1 MQPDLPEPPD
11 NNVTDAAAPK
21 VPNETGSAPA
31 IEAETGATP
40 AAGGAERR
48 RRRNRRRGK
57 GGGKGAAATG
67 AKAVAAESETAQAT
81 ADPQIMAGDDTGS
94 APLPARVVKAPRGR
108 VAKQTRERGDQSP
121 RGPSRKAPRA
131 VDANLATSVADNAP
145 GSGGDDHK
153 LQKLLAE
160 AGLGSRRDMEEAI
173 TAGRVSV
180 NGKTATLG
188 QRITRRDVV
197 RVDGK
202 PIRLK
207 NDREVPEVLI
217 YHKPPGEI
225 VSQDD
230 PEGRPTVFAGLPAPK
245 SGRWVAVGRLDF
257 NTEGLLILTNSGDLA
272 NRLMHPRYEVERE
285 YSVRVVGEL
294 TDEQTDTLLDGV
306 ELDDG
311 PARFM
316 RLDEGEFSDEGPGVN
331 RWYRV
336 MIREGR
342 NREVRRMFEKV
353 GVMVSRLI
361 RTRFGPISLPRGLR
375 RGQSRPLTPLE
386 VKELLKDA
394 PVGTAARDSGT
405 TEALASGKNGMPR
418 EVGSGRGK
426 ARGVPGGRDGNVRTP
441 GGRDGNIRTP
451 SARDGNVRSAGSVPG
466 SGKNSVGRGGKVP
479 GRPQPGVRRG
489 KALAA
494 RNPLA
499 KGAGGNRGG
508 KRGPIDRG
516 SLTLDGRRAA
526 KPGRRSVAYVPPPP
540 PTPIITRR
548 RSKLLIIPPEGSQES

>member
-1 MQPDLPEPPD
+1 MQPDPQDQSANESFAPTEQTQPSGVAPAAD
-11 NNVTDAAAPK
+11 ASAAAPDQ
-21 VPNETGSAPA
+21 A
-31 IEAETGATP
+31 
-40 AAGGAERR
+40 GAEAGAQPASGMPEKR

-57 GGGKGAAATG
+57 GGGKGASAGAGPVGDQAEAPVDGQPPAPVEKRAAPGGKRNQPG
-67 AKAVAAESETAQAT
+67 AKGAKRGGAEKPAAQ
-81 ADPQIMAGDDTGS
+81 
-94 APLPARVVKAPRGR
+94 
-108 VAKQTRERGDQSP
+108 
-121 RGPSRKAPRA
+121 
-131 VDANLATSVADNAP
+131 VD
-145 GSGGDDHK
+145 GEDHK

-207 NDREVPEVLI
+207 NGREAPEVLI
-217 YHKPPGEI
+217 YHKPTGEI
-225 VSQDD
+225 VSHDD
-230 PEGRPTVFAGLPAPK
+230 PEGRPAVFDSLPPPK

-294 TDEQTDTLLDGV
+294 TDDQTDMLLDGV
-306 ELDDG
+306 ELEDG

-316 RLDEGEFSDEGPGVN
+316 KLDEGEFSDEGPGVN

-375 RGQSRPLTPLE
+375 RGQARPLTPLE
-386 VKELLKDA
+386 VKDLLKDA
-394 PVGTAARDSGT
+394 PGGAVAGG
-405 TEALASGKNGMPR
+405 PR
-418 EVGSGRGK
+418 EGAESQPGLPVQPGDPARRKVRGK
-426 ARGVPGGRDGNVRTP
+426 PQGRRGNGRPEAGGETPGKRAPRTAPGRQAPAGRQARGPGV
-441 GGRDGNIRTP
+441 
-451 SARDGNVRSAGSVPG
+451 
-466 SGKNSVGRGGKVP
+466 KKQGGKGP
-479 GRPQPGVRRG
+479 
-489 KALAA
+489 
-494 RNPLA
+494 A
-499 KGAGGNRGG
+499 KRAG
-508 KRGPIDRG
+508 KRMGMDRG

-526 KPGRRSVAYVPPPP
+526 KPRRRDDDFVPPPP
-540 PTPIITRR
+540 PQPVITHR
-548 RSKLLIIPPEGSQES
+548 RSRLKIMPPDEPKEG

>member
-1 MQPDLPEPPD
+1 MQPDLPEPQD
-11 NNVTDAAAPK
+11 NDVPDAAASPAPNQTES
-21 VPNETGSAPA
+21 VPLAGAEGTG
-31 IEAETGATP
+31 TP

-57 GGGKGAAATG
+57 GGSKGG
-67 AKAVAAESETAQAT
+67 AVAGDSDAADAMAGQQILAGSESE
-81 ADPQIMAGDDTGS
+81 S
-94 APLPARVVKAPRGR
+94 APQPARAANAPRARG
-108 VAKQTRERGDQSP
+108 AKQTREVGGKSSRGASQ
-121 RGPSRKAPRA
+121 KAPRTPAPNDAAAATDNLPGA
-131 VDANLATSVADNAP
+131 V
-145 GSGGDDHK
+145 GDDHK

-197 RVDGK
+197 RVDAK

-207 NDREVPEVLI
+207 NDREAPEVLI

-230 PEGRPTVFAGLPAPK
+230 PEGRPSVFAGLPAPK

-386 VKELLKDA
+386 VRDLLKDA
-394 PVGTAARDSGT
+394 PVGTAAARDGGAA
-405 TEALASGKNGMPR
+405 EAQLNGKSGMPR
-418 EVGSGRGK
+418 GIGNGRGK
-426 ARGVPGGRDGNVRTP
+426 ARSAPGVRDGNVRAP
-441 GGRDGNIRTP
+441 
-451 SARDGNVRSAGSVPG
+451 AMRDGNVRVADAGPG
-466 SGKNSVGRGGKVP
+466 TGKRPAGRGGKAA
-479 GRPQPGVRRG
+479 GRVQPGSRRG
-489 KALAA
+489 KSVAV

-499 KGAGGNRGG
+499 NGVGVVGNRGG
-508 KRGPIDRG
+508 RRSPIDRS

-540 PTPIITRR
+540 PKPVITRR
-548 RSKLLIIPPEGSQES
+548 RPKLMIIPPEGSQES

>member
-1 MQPDLPEPPD
+1 MQPDLPEAQD
-11 NNVTDAAAPK
+11 D
-21 VPNETGSAPA
+21 
-31 IEAETGATP
+31 TGATDTSASP
-40 AAGGAERR
+40 APNEPESAAATGEQAAGAPGAGGTERR

-57 GGGKGAAATG
+57 GGGKGSVAADVSAVANDGDDAAAIAGRQAAASDDAGAAAPRARG
-67 AKAVAAESETAQAT
+67 AK
-81 ADPQIMAGDDTGS
+81 
-94 APLPARVVKAPRGR
+94 PARGRG
-108 VAKQTRERGDQSP
+108 AKQARERGDKAL
-121 RGPSRKAPRA
+121 RGAGQKQPRA
-131 VDANLATSVADNAP
+131 QAENESGASTETAAGT
-145 GSGGDDHK
+145 GSDDHK

-207 NDREVPEVLI
+207 NDREAPEILI

-386 VKELLKDA
+386 VKDLLKDT
-394 PVGTAARDSGT
+394 PVGTAAARDGGS
-405 TEALASGKNGMPR
+405 TEAPASGKSGLPR
-418 EVGSGRGK
+418 GVGNGRGK
-426 ARGVPGGRDGNVRTP
+426 ARGAPGVRDGNVRTAGDAP
-441 GGRDGNIRTP
+441 RNGKIP
-451 SARDGNVRSAGSVPG
+451 AARGS
-466 SGKNSVGRGGKVP
+466 KMP
-479 GRPQPGVRRG
+479 GRAQPGARRG
-489 KALAA
+489 KAVAA

-499 KGAGGNRGG
+499 KGSGGNRGG
-508 KRGPIDRG
+508 KRGAIDRG

-548 RSKLLIIPPEGSQES
+548 RSKLMIIPPEGSQES

>member
-1 MQPDLPEPPD
+1 MQPDPQDQGADESFAPTPPAQVAGRTSRD
-11 NNVTDAAAPK
+11 DAAGDASPQAPSSSEGG
-21 VPNETGSAPA
+21 VA
-31 IEAETGATP
+31 P
-40 AAGGAERR
+40 AAGAPEKR

-57 GGGKGAAATG
+57 GGGKGAASAG
-67 AKAVAAESETAQAT
+67 AA
-81 ADPQIMAGDDTGS
+81 
-94 APLPARVVKAPRGR
+94 
-108 VAKQTRERGDQSP
+108 
-121 RGPSRKAPRA
+121 
-131 VDANLATSVADNAP
+131 AP
-145 GSGGDDHK
+145 GPGVDGAPVQAEGKPVQVEKRANAGVKRGGPAAKGAAPEKASGQGGEDHK

-207 NDREVPEVLI
+207 NGREAPEVLI

-225 VSQDD
+225 VSHDD
-230 PEGRPTVFAGLPAPK
+230 PEGRPTVFDSLPAPK

-257 NTEGLLILTNSGDLA
+257 NTEGLLILTNSGELA

-294 TDEQTDTLLDGV
+294 TDDQTDQLLDGV
-306 ELDDG
+306 ELEDG

-316 RLDEGEFSDEGPGVN
+316 KLDEGEFSDEGPGVN

-375 RGQSRPLTPLE
+375 RGQARPLTPLE
-386 VKELLKDA
+386 VKDLLKDA
-394 PVGTAARDSGT
+394 PAGAAPAG
-405 TEALASGKNGMPR
+405 PR
-418 EVGSGRGK
+418 EAADALPGLPGMSGEPMRRKVRGK
-426 ARGVPGGRDGNVRTP
+426 PQGRRGNVRPEVGTP
-441 GGRDGNIRTP
+441 LAGKRAPRGAPGRQSPDGRP
-451 SARDGNVRSAGSVPG
+451 ARGP
-466 SGKNSVGRGGKVP
+466 KKQGGK
-479 GRPQPGVRRG
+479 GV
-489 KALAA
+489 
-494 RNPLA
+494 A
-499 KGAGGNRGG
+499 KRAG
-508 KRGPIDRG
+508 KRMGIDRG
-516 SLTLDGRRAA
+516 SLTLDGRRAS
-526 KPGRRSVAYVPPPP
+526 KPRRRDDDFVPPPP
-540 PTPIITRR
+540 PQPVITHR
-548 RSKLLIIPPEGSQES
+548 RSRLKIMPPDEPKEG

>member
-1 MQPDLPEPPD
+1 MQSDPQDAPGAAVPPPHGAVEPTP
-11 NNVTDAAAPK
+11 
-21 VPNETGSAPA
+21 S
-31 IEAETGATP
+31 TP
-40 AAGGAERR
+40 AAAVNPGAESGAESGAVPAPGTERR

-57 GGGKGAAATG
+57 GVAKAAAPQGMPGEPAGAELPPRPQGERQPRLPGQKQPRGGAQKQSRGRAEKPARGKPDREPRAGADKALPDGEDGAA
-67 AKAVAAESETAQAT
+67 
-81 ADPQIMAGDDTGS
+81 
-94 APLPARVVKAPRGR
+94 L
-108 VAKQTRERGDQSP
+108 
-121 RGPSRKAPRA
+121 
-131 VDANLATSVADNAP
+131 
-145 GSGGDDHK
+145 GGEDHK

-160 AGLGSRRDMEEAI
+160 VGLGSRRDMEEAI

-207 NDREVPEVLI
+207 NEREAPEVLI
-217 YHKPPGEI
+217 YHKPPGQI

-230 PEGRPTVFAGLPAPK
+230 PEGRPTVFDDLPAPK

-272 NRLMHPRYEVERE
+272 NRLMHPRYEIERE

-294 TDEQTDTLLDGV
+294 SDEQTDSLLDGV

-361 RTRFGPISLPRGLR
+361 RTRFGPIPLPRGLR
-375 RGQSRPLTPLE
+375 RGQARPLTALE
-386 VKELLKDA
+386 VKDLIKGA
-394 PVGTAARDSGT
+394 PVAGAPAREAVDAMTAIGADGGVAMPGGGGAGRAKPRGKPGARRGI
-405 TEALASGKNGMPR
+405 ASGNVNGNVKSNGRGEP
-418 EVGSGRGK
+418 VAGGILSGR
-426 ARGVPGGRDGNVRTP
+426 PGGRGVKAPGRAQPGVARRGKPLP
-441 GGRDGNIRTP
+441 GGRGP
-451 SARDGNVRSAGSVPG
+451 A
-466 SGKNSVGRGGKVP
+466 GKVA
-479 GRPQPGVRRG
+479 GARRG
-489 KALAA
+489 
-494 RNPLA
+494 A
-499 KGAGGNRGG
+499 KRAG
-508 KRGPIDRG
+508 IDRG

-526 KPGRRSVAYVPPPP
+526 RPGRRAEAYVPPPP
-540 PTPIITRR
+540 PPPIITRR
-548 RSKLLIIPPEGSQES
+548 RSKLKIIPPEGSGEA